1 MYRRI
6 LVPVDGSTTSNCALQ
21 EAIKLAQ
28 QHHAQLELVHVFE
41 DILYWVDENYINYA
55 DLQETVRESSEKI
68 LIDAQAL
75 VQQGGLATGIKLLE
89 AKGQRIANVIVA
101 EAERWQADLIVIGT
115 HGRTGFSRLLLGSVA
130 EGVVRTAAI
139 PVLLIRG
146 HSHGSET
153 K

>member
-55 DLQETVRESSEKI
+55 ELQETVRESSEKI

-89 AKGQRIANVIVA
+89 AKGQRTANVIVA